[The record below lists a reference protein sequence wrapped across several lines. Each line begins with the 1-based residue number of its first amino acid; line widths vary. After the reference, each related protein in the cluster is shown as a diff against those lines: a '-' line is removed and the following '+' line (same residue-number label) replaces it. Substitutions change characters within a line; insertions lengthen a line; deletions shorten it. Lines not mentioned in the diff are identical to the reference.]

1 MSNTQL
7 TSASGY
13 DTKRM
18 IFSEPQE
25 GSIPNSVPP
34 INYKRIIIQTKNPDG
49 SIGDLI
55 LPTSNGNGNKPLFS
69 FGVGEN
75 TNPDTGKTNGYVVPI
90 CLWNRESPSKEEK
103 EWSTTFDSIIERC
116 KEYLLS
122 HKEDIEKYELEPSD
136 LKKLNPLYWK
146 KEKGV
151 VVAGTGPTLYAKLIV
166 SKKLDKIVTMFSDF
180 DGNPV
185 DPLSLIGKYCFVN
198 AAVKIESIFIGNKI
212 SMQIKLYECEVK
224 VADSGMKSLMKK
236 PSIQT
241 KIANSVSNL
250 SLNNFKEVDSD
261 GEGSIKGDEEEEYTP
276 PPPSKKVIEKQTVA
290 PPKVIK
296 TKKVVRKEE

>member
-7 TSASGY
+7 TTASGY

-55 LPTSNGNGNKPLFS
+55 LPTASGNGSRPLFS
-69 FGVGEN
+69 FGVSEN

-103 EWSTTFDSIIERC
+103 DWSSTFDSIIERC

-166 SKKLDKIVTMFSDF
+166 SKKQEKIVTMFSDF
-180 DGNPV
+180 DGNQV

-236 PSIQT
+236 PATQT
-241 KIANSVSNL
+241 KIVNAVSNL
-250 SLNNFKEVDSD
+250 TLNNFKEADSD
-261 GEGSIKGDEEEEYTP
+261 EDGSIKGDDEDDTP
-276 PPPSKKVIEKQTVA
+276 PPKKVGEKQPTVL

-296 TKKVVRKEE
+296 TKKVVRKPEL